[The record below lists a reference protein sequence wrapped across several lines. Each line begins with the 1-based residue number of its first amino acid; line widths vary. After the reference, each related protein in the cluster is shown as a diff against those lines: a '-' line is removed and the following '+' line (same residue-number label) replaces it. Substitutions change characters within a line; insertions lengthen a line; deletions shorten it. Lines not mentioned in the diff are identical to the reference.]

1 MDEYSIRI
9 TTQARAHLR
18 TIRDYI
24 AIELE
29 SPAAAMSVLEL
40 LRNRMSTLVSM
51 PRHVKLIDEQP
62 WHDMG
67 FRRIRVKNY
76 YVYFWVNDDAKEVN
90 IIAVIYARRDQV
102 QQLKELYLRP

>member
-1 MDEYSIRI
+1 
-9 TTQARAHLR
+9 
-18 TIRDYI
+18 
-24 AIELE
+24 
-29 SPAAAMSVLEL
+29 
-40 LRNRMSTLVSM
+40 
-51 PRHVKLIDEQP
+51 
-62 WHDMG
+62 MG